1 MDYDKINEYFRQLT
15 KIVNLDYF
23 DKIHYLMEYILG
35 NSTNIPEDYPKN
47 AFSIIDINDSIE
59 LVADFFKTINPM
71 YEQMFRSLIKDLSTS
86 FISVEQ
92 LKMMEEKLMYI
103 DSGVEITDDGIYT
116 YICYNNTFEDVYIL
130 VHEFCHRFSFTK
142 DSISFNIV

>member
-1 MDYDKINEYFRQLT
+1 MIIVNYVINVDITRKKNNMDYDKINEYFRQLT

-92 LKMMEEKLMYI
+92 LKMMEEELMDI

-116 YICYNNTFEDVYIL
+116 YICYNNTFEDLYISL
-130 VHEFCHRFSFTK
+130 
-142 DSISFNIV
+142 